1 MEFGVS
7 ASYAMGRLPRMASIV
22 PAPATRGPMFSFE
35 AGYYNRGRLDT
46 DSIGTTTVTFSGVPA
61 DSEIR
66 VYDPDRNEL
75 AGIET
80 CAANQVLSWA
90 VYAAGSANNTVRIV
104 IIDMTHRIKEFTYTS
119 LVGNQ
124 SIPVQAEPDKWYA
137 NPI

>member
-1 MEFGVS
+1 MPSALHPAWPLNMSVVISTNVDVVVSSAGGVLFGLQ
-7 ASYAMGRLPRMASIV
+7 RLPAD
-22 PAPATRGPMFSFE
+22 P
-35 AGYYNRGRLDT
+35 
-46 DSIGTTTVTFSGVPA
+46 IGTTTVTFSGVPA

>member
-1 MEFGVS
+1 MAGLPTPSLQFFPLARGQIVPLGRYALGV
-7 ASYAMGRLPRMASIV
+7 ARLP
-22 PAPATRGPMFSFE
+22 
-35 AGYYNRGRLDT
+35 T

-90 VYAAGSANNTVRIV
+90 VYATGSANNTVRIV
-104 IIDMTHRIKEFTYTS
+104 IVDMTHRIKEFTYTS

-137 NPI
+137 NLI